1 MGAIAIQSIS
11 FAGLAPSYSAA
22 SASDTVTGV
31 NPDDRL
37 FLHYKNTNASPATV
51 TITPVIA
58 SRRVPGIGIVFT
70 PNLVLTVPA
79 TTGDKMAGPIP
90 PDYID
95 ATGTVTMAHTG
106 TITNLTVAAIRL
118 PQISQ

>member
-1 MGAIAIQSIS
+1 MAAIATQSII
-11 FAGLAPSYSAA
+11 FAGLAPTYSAA
-22 SASDTVTGV
+22 SASDTVSGV

-37 FLHYKNTNASPATV
+37 FLHYKNTNAAAATV

-58 SRRVPGIGIVFT
+58 TRRVPGIGVVFT

-79 TTGDKMAGPIP
+79 NTGDKMTGPIP

-118 PQISQ
+118 PAVSQ